1 MATEDAL
8 ESRSRKVNIVA
19 VDSDTVKEVL
29 QGGVDLKQNVDDV
42 TMMNTKGRIKKYTA
56 VAATATIYGGISR
69 SFRCSSLD
77 EA

>member
-1 MATEDAL
+1 MGTEDAL

-42 TMMNTKGRIKKYTA
+42 TIIR
-56 VAATATIYGGISR
+56 R
-69 SFRCSSLD
+69 
-77 EA
+77 